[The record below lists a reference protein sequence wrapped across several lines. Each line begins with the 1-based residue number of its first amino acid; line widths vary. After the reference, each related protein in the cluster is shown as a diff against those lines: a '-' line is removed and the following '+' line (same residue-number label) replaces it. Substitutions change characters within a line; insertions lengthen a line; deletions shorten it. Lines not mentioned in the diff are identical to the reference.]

1 MSVPYLATH
10 LASPPPLPIRWSLH
24 AIQALIAELQKKEFS
39 LKIINRLLMSTGS
52 LRCPGGLPRPTTAL
66 PQPHS
71 QRQGNRRLKE
81 ISYDPKISQ
90 LSPVW
95 SVSSQSHPIWTIQP
109 SQVCQM
115 PRAALEEARTA
126 YGTDE
131 DVIFIFP
138 SSSEQW
144 FGNFHFS
151 CYHAVISKFRNRV
164 GGQNCVDLCVLLYL
178 M

>member
-1 MSVPYLATH
+1 MFLGNAVLVSVPYLATH
-10 LASPPPLPIRWSLH
+10 LASPPPLPIRWSLR
-24 AIQALIAELQKKEFS
+24 AIQALIANFQKKQEFS
-39 LKIINRLLMSTGS
+39 LRMINQILMFTGP
-52 LRCPGGLPRPTTAL
+52 LRCPGGMPRPTTAL

-81 ISYDPKISQ
+81 IWCDPKFSQ

-95 SVSSQSHPIWTIQP
+95 SVSSQSHPVIWTIQP

-151 CYHAVISKFRNRV
+151 C
-164 GGQNCVDLCVLLYL
+164 
-178 M
+178 

>member
-1 MSVPYLATH
+1 MQSWCQFHIL
-10 LASPPPLPIRWSLH
+10 LPILLH
-24 AIQALIAELQKKEFS
+24 LLLFLSGDHCVPSKHQLLTFRGKKEFS
-39 LKIINRLLMSTGS
+39 LRMINRILMSTGP
-52 LRCPGGLPRPTTAL
+52 LRCPGGVPRPTTPL

-71 QRQGNRRLKE
+71 QRQGITRLKE
-81 ISYDPKISQ
+81 IWCDPKISQ

-151 CYHAVISKFRNRV
+151 C
-164 GGQNCVDLCVLLYL
+164 
-178 M
+178 